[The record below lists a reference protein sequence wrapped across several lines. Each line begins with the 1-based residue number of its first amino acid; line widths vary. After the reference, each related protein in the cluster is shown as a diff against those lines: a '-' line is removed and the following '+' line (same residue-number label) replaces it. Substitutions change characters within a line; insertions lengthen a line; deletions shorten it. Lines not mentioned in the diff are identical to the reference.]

1 MNAPTD
7 LPAPSIAELY
17 VNAHDSFVDF
27 AGTLSDDD
35 WTTSMQCTP
44 GWTVRDVLSH
54 VAGVPDDALAGRMDG
69 APGEAWTAAQI
80 ERNRDLSIPELLERW
95 AVQVADFAAA
105 IEALGEIRPPF
116 DCHSHEHDIRHA
128 VGRPGNQDTVI
139 IETAGSR
146 LAEGFSTPFVV
157 TIELDD
163 GRSISSGGE
172 GDSSAQGVALRNV
185 STFDLF
191 RSRLGRRTRDQVRGF
206 DWTGSNQD
214 IDLVIDDW
222 FTFGPSDIAIDE

>member
-7 LPAPSIAELY
+7 LPTPSIAELY
-17 VNAHDSFVDF
+17 LNAHESFVDF

-54 VAGVPDDALAGRMDG
+54 VAGVPDDALAGRIDG

-80 ERNRDLSIPELLERW
+80 ERNRDLSILRLFERW
-95 AVQVADFAAA
+95 ALQVGDFAAA
-105 IEALGEIRPPF
+105 IEAIGEIRPPF

-128 VGRPGNQDTVI
+128 VGRSGNQDTTI

-172 GDSSAQGVALRNV
+172 GNLPADGVTLRSV

-191 RSRLGRRTRDQVRGF
+191 RSRLGRRTRDQVRGL
-206 DWTGSNQD
+206 DWTGSNED

-222 FTFGPSDIAIDE
+222 FLFGPSDITIDE

>member
-1 MNAPTD
+1 MNASTD

-17 VNAHDSFVDF
+17 LNAYESFVDF
-27 AGTLSDDD
+27 AGTLSDDE
-35 WTTSMQCTP
+35 WATSMQCTP

-80 ERNRDLSIPELLERW
+80 ERNRDLSIPDLFGRW
-95 AVQVADFAAA
+95 AEQVADFAAA
-105 IEALGEIRPPF
+105 IEAMEEIRPPF

-128 VGRPGNQDTVI
+128 VGQSGNQDTTI

-146 LAEGFSTPFVV
+146 LAEGFSTQFVV

-172 GDSSAQGVALRNV
+172 GDSSADGVTLRNV

-206 DWTGSNQD
+206 DWVGNNQD
-214 IDLVIDDW
+214 IDRVIDDW
-222 FTFGPSDIAIDE
+222 FLFGPSDITINE